1 MRRRPVQILA
11 FLLLATAV
19 LAAAGCGG
27 KKSASSTTTTTSTEM
42 TSTEMTST
50 TETMTTDTTATDTTT
65 MTTTTSG
72 TDTSAAAALGALASS
87 GNCKSF
93 ADLGAAFSK
102 ALTGAGGD
110 PQKEAQLFQQF
121 VDQAPSDIKADM
133 QVIADDFS
141 KIADALKGVDLSSG
155 KTPDP
160 AALAKIAALQ
170 GSLDQQKLATAEQH
184 ITAWATA
191 NCHA

>member
-1 MRRRPVQILA
+1 
-11 FLLLATAV
+11 
-19 LAAAGCGG
+19 
-27 KKSASSTTTTTSTEM
+27 
-42 TSTEMTST
+42 MTST
-50 TETMTTDTTATDTTT
+50 TETMTTDTSATDTTA
-65 MTTTTSG
+65 TTAG
-72 TDTSAAAALGALASS
+72 TDTSASAAIAALASS

-93 ADLGAAFSK
+93 ADLGAAFSS
-102 ALTGAGGD
+102 ALSGASGD

>member
-1 MRRRPVQILA
+1 MRRRPVQILV

-19 LAAAGCGG
+19 LAAAGCGS
-27 KKSASSTTTTTSTEM
+27 KKSASSATTTTT
-42 TSTEMTST
+42 TEMTST
-50 TETMTTDTTATDTTT
+50 TETTTTDTTATDTTA
-65 MTTTTSG
+65 TTTTSG

-93 ADLGAAFSK
+93 ADLGAAFSS

>member
-1 MRRRPVQILA
+1 
-11 FLLLATAV
+11 
-19 LAAAGCGG
+19 
-27 KKSASSTTTTTSTEM
+27 
-42 TSTEMTST
+42 
-50 TETMTTDTTATDTTT
+50 MTTDTTATDTTAT
-65 MTTTTSG
+65 DTTATTTSG

-93 ADLGAAFSK
+93 ADLGAAFSS
-102 ALTGAGGD
+102 ALSGAGGD
-110 PQKEAQLFQQF
+110 PQKEAQVFQQF
-121 VDQAPSDIKADM
+121 VDQAPSDIKADL

-155 KTPDP
+155 KTPDA

-184 ITAWATA
+184 ISAWATK

>member
-19 LAAAGCGG
+19 LAAAGCGS

-42 TSTEMTST
+42 TST
-50 TETMTTDTTATDTTT
+50 TETTTTTSDTTATDTTA
-65 MTTTTSG
+65 TTTSG

-93 ADLGAAFSK
+93 ADLGAAFSS

>member
-27 KKSASSTTTTTSTEM
+27 KKSASSATTTTSTEM
-42 TSTEMTST
+42 TST
-50 TETMTTDTTATDTTT
+50 TETTT
-65 MTTTTSG
+65 
-72 TDTSAAAALGALASS
+72 TDTSATNTTTTAGTSTSASAAIAALASS
-87 GNCKSF
+87 GKCKSL
-93 ADLGAAFSK
+93 ADLGAQFSS
-102 ALTGAGGD
+102 ALSGASGD
-110 PQKEAQLFQQF
+110 PQKEAQLFQQL

-141 KIADALKGVDLSSG
+141 KIASALKGVDLSSG
-155 KTPDP
+155 KAPGA
-160 AALAKIAALQ
+160 AALAKIASLQ
-170 GSLDQQKLATAEQH
+170 GSIDQQKLATAEQH
-184 ITAWATA
+184 ISTWATT

>member
-19 LAAAGCGG
+19 LAAAGCGS
-27 KKSASSTTTTTSTEM
+27 KKSASSATTTTSTEM
-42 TSTEMTST
+42 TST
-50 TETMTTDTTATDTTT
+50 TEATTTDTTATDTTT
-65 MTTTTSG
+65 TTTTTSG

-93 ADLGAAFSK
+93 ADLGAAFSS

>member
-1 MRRRPVQILA
+1 MRRRPVQIIA

-27 KKSASSTTTTTSTEM
+27 KKSASSATTTTSTEV
-42 TSTEMTST
+42 TST
-50 TETMTTDTTATDTTT
+50 TETTTTDTTATDTTAT
-65 MTTTTSG
+65 DTTAATTTSG

-93 ADLGAAFSK
+93 ADLGAAFSS

>member
-1 MRRRPVQILA
+1 MRRRPVQILV

-19 LAAAGCGG
+19 LAAAGCGS
-27 KKSASSTTTTTSTEM
+27 KKSASSATTTTTTEV
-42 TSTEMTST
+42 TST
-50 TETMTTDTTATDTTT
+50 TETTATDTTATDTTT
-65 MTTTTSG
+65 TTTTSG

-93 ADLGAAFSK
+93 ADLGAAFSS

-155 KTPDP
+155 KTPGP

>member
-1 MRRRPVQILA
+1 MRWQEERQLGHDDDHDRGDVDDRDNDN
-11 FLLLATAV
+11 
-19 LAAAGCGG
+19 GHHGNRYDG
-27 KKSASSTTTTTSTEM
+27 N
-42 TSTEMTST
+42 
-50 TETMTTDTTATDTTT
+50 DTT
-65 MTTTTSG
+65 TTTTSG

-93 ADLGAAFSK
+93 ADLGAAFSS

>member
-1 MRRRPVQILA
+1 MRRRPVQILV

-19 LAAAGCGG
+19 LAAAGCGS
-27 KKSASSTTTTTSTEM
+27 KKSASSATTTTSTEM
-42 TSTEMTST
+42 TST
-50 TETMTTDTTATDTTT
+50 TETTTTDTTATDTTA
-65 MTTTTSG
+65 TTTTSG

-93 ADLGAAFSK
+93 ADLGAAFSS

>member
-27 KKSASSTTTTTSTEM
+27 KKSASSATTTTSTEV
-42 TSTEMTST
+42 TST
-50 TETMTTDTTATDTTT
+50 TETTTTDTTATDTTAT
-65 MTTTTSG
+65 DTTTTSG

-93 ADLGAAFSK
+93 ADLGAAFSS

>member
-1 MRRRPVQILA
+1 MRRRPVQILV
-11 FLLLATAV
+11 FLLLATVV

-27 KKSASSTTTTTSTEM
+27 KKSASSATTTTTTEV
-42 TSTEMTST
+42 TST
-50 TETMTTDTTATDTTT
+50 TETTATDTTATDTTT
-65 MTTTTSG
+65 TTTTSG

-93 ADLGAAFSK
+93 ADLGAAFSS

>member
-42 TSTEMTST
+42 TSTAET
-50 TETMTTDTTATDTTT
+50 TTTDTTATDTTA
-65 MTTTTSG
+65 TTTAG
-72 TDTSAAAALGALASS
+72 TNTSAAAALGALASS

-93 ADLGAAFSK
+93 ADLGAAFSS
-102 ALTGAGGD
+102 ALSGAGGD

-121 VDQAPSDIKADM
+121 VDQAPSDIKSDM
-133 QVIADDFS
+133 QVIADAFS
-141 KIADALKGVDLSSG
+141 KIADALKGVDLSGG

-160 AALAKIAALQ
+160 ATLAKLAALQ
-170 GSLDQQKLATAEQH
+170 GTLDQQKLATAEAN
-184 ITAWATA
+184 ISKWAA
-191 NCHA
+191 NNCHA

>member
-19 LAAAGCGG
+19 LAAAGCGS
-27 KKSASSTTTTTSTEM
+27 KKNASSATTTTSTEM
-42 TSTEMTST
+42 TST
-50 TETMTTDTTATDTTT
+50 TEATTTDTTATDTTT
-65 MTTTTSG
+65 TTTTSG

-93 ADLGAAFSK
+93 ADLGAAFSS